1 MQNIGQRQSNYNL
14 THNTPQILLKI
25 VSSDEQKQD
34 LPQKMLKIVSSD
46 EQKQDLPQKMLKIV
60 MPIYEII
67 APGGAE
73 YKRTLLNGSKSF

>member
-14 THNTPQILLKI
+14 KHNTPPILLKI
-25 VSSDEQKQD
+25 VSRDEQKQN
-34 LPQKMLKIVSSD
+34 
-46 EQKQDLPQKMLKIV
+46 LPQKMLKIV

-73 YKRTLLNGSKSF
+73 YKRTLLHGSKSF